1 MLTNPKAQQRI
12 GDILVTILLSLGAVT
27 MLFPFA
33 WMISTSLKE
42 QRYIFTLPPQ
52 WIPDPILWHK
62 YIEVWEK
69 GPLLYG
75 FMNSTI
81 VALSVIIVGTFTSS
95 LAAFAFSKMRF
106 PHKEKL
112 FMFLLGTMM
121 IPYAAVMIP
130 QFVMFSN
137 IGWVD
142 TLWPLILPGLFGN
155 VAMIFFLRQYLTGVP
170 TAIIDAAKIDGCS
183 FFGIYWRIV
192 LPSIKPA
199 IAAHVVMWFMGIWN
213 DYLGPVIYLTSPRKM
228 TIQPVIALFNSYYA
242 SQNDYALIMAASV
255 ISMMPVIFI
264 FVFFQRYF
272 IESLVIS
279 GMKE

>member
-1 MLTNPKAQQRI
+1 
-12 GDILVTILLSLGAVT
+12 
-27 MLFPFA
+27 
-33 WMISTSLKE
+33 
-42 QRYIFTLPPQ
+42 
-52 WIPDPILWHK
+52 
-62 YIEVWEK
+62 
-69 GPLLYG
+69 
-75 FMNSTI
+75 
-81 VALSVIIVGTFTSS
+81 
-95 LAAFAFSKMRF
+95 MRF

-199 IAAHVVMWFMGIWN
+199 IAAHVVMWFMGLERLPRPCHLPDFTEEMITAG
-213 DYLGPVIYLTSPRKM
+213 DRCLTRI
-228 TIQPVIALFNSYYA
+228 T

-264 FVFFQRYF
+264 FVFSRGT
-272 IESLVIS
+272 SS
-279 GMKE
+279 NPWSSPA